1 MPFFATRA
9 AGAIK
14 AFGLTA
20 ASSAASIARD
30 VYFRFNGLLLKA
42 NTGTPL
48 DTIKQLAPPVTLD
61 NSANNFAITT
71 VNTPRASVFNP
82 VSGTYYSTY
91 FDGSSSVDFAL
102 STTGAAA
109 FGTNDFTIET
119 WVYLTAS
126 PGVYAGIIDARNGAD
141 LRNWGI
147 GIYNTSGLKFDFL
160 YAGARLTGTIA
171 LAVGRWYHLA
181 VTRNSGTIRMFVN
194 GILDGTVV
202 YASAIDATNT
212 IIRTGAVI
220 DPYYFT
226 GYISNMRLIKG
237 TALYTGA
244 FTVPTS
250 PLTVVT
256 NTTFLAHNYPYFL
269 DQGSNL
275 AVTINTTP
283 RITQFVPLT
292 QPTAYEFYGSIYLN
306 GSSDGL
312 IIPYNTALDVLS
324 GDFTMEAWIYS
335 QSTGSYQTIIGQW
348 LQVSGQGGTGLW
360 IVGSSVQFFFGAY
373 SEAGPL
379 LTSALAIKLNVWYH
393 VAVTRS
399 ASTFTMYINGSSTL
413 GATATSAATRAGLT
427 GVNLTVGNYY
437 AAGGGLGASG
447 AAWYQG
453 YISNIRI
460 IKGAALYSGASFTL
474 SNNFLSAISGT
485 SLLTAQYNGSN
496 NNNMFVDKSS
506 ATAIVTRAGDT
517 TQGTFSP
524 YSGSYSVFFNG
535 SSDYLTIPANTNL
548 ALPGDFTVE
557 MWVYPTVAI
566 GAYRAL
572 IATGGS
578 GSTDQL
584 IIGSDPSVNGIYYAG
599 VVSGNGVFPLPNVW
613 THIAVSRSGT
623 NVYFF
628 LDGVQQG
635 TTKTS
640 SSSALSGTA
649 TVGIGYRVA
658 QGDGLYAGYI
668 SNLRITKGTALYT
681 ATFAPSV
688 KPLAVTS
695 NTRLLACNGPAVT
708 LDSGIDKLALTV
720 VGTTRSSLLSPFS
733 PSTITQNQGNYSVFF
748 SASSLST
755 PSSSI
760 YNIGTRD
767 FTIEFWFYTTSVG
780 GQFCSYFNLGAYN
793 TGILYRQQYSAIE
806 VYFVGSQVITP
817 VGSITVNTWYHTAL
831 TRSGTSVSLYLN
843 GARIANPTSSAS
855 LSPTSS
861 LVIGTSSHGAGEN
874 FPGYISNL
882 RFIIGTALYN
892 QSNLTI
898 PTSPLTA
905 VDGTVFLSL
914 NNTALVDSSQH
925 GVPVSI
931 GIGAPKLVPFSPFT
945 SSPTTVTLGTL
956 TTPYVI
962 GGSMYFD
969 GTGDSLNI
977 PHSPIY
983 DLSIAGTWTIDCWIF
998 STGPTGNFRTI
1009 ISKRSAGNQWQIYI
1023 QQNTNLFSFYN
1034 GTQYASSIVILPN
1047 IWYHVAACYDGTNL
1061 RMFVNGVLGYT
1072 GAINAAAG
1080 SDPIYIGGVTG
1091 SSEMFIGY
1099 ISDLR
1104 VIRGRA
1110 LYAASFIPPTLP
1122 VANTPETILLLRGD
1136 SGGVFDS
1143 TGGNDIQTVSGAKV
1157 STTIKKFNSGSMQ
1170 FNGSTDYMVIP
1181 GNPIFSNGTS
1191 DFTVDCWVY
1200 LNAMP
1205 TSDTW
1210 PTNYAST
1217 MVIVESGTF
1226 NAGDGFSCII
1236 GTTKLLVHD
1245 NADTSYTSPGTHGM
1259 VINTWYH
1266 LAYVRSSN
1274 TMIFYVNGSSIGS
1287 VAFSA
1292 SLSTGSFTYIGC
1304 ETTQGAFLNGYI
1316 DDLRFTRL
1324 ARYTGPYFP
1333 LPTSSPQE
1341 TGPSETE
1348 AGDAGVTYVAGDGL
1362 SSATAGISA
1371 AAIKA
1376 QTGTNADGTYW
1387 INLPTV
1393 GPTQVYC
1400 IMNSAISGG
1409 GWMMAMKATRG
1420 TTFPFSSTHW
1430 TTVTTLNPTNANR
1443 ADGDAKFHTMN
1454 YYQATDIMAVFP
1466 DILTS
1471 GGSLGTNPFG
1481 CWTWLEPNFN
1491 GSATTLINFFNTAG
1505 TYANGGT
1512 PSTGNY
1518 GGKFIKDAKT
1528 FSGWQS
1534 GIFSS
1539 QVDIRFYGFNYKNI
1553 GLSYGGNGCVRWGFG
1568 WNENGE
1574 GLYSSPATLAQ
1585 SYSGSNDVW
1594 GGIGMDTITSY
1605 SAGDYISCCQ
1615 DTSGINRSARVEM
1628 YIR

>member
-1 MPFFATRA
+1 MPFFASRA

-14 AFGLTA
+14 AFGLTV
-20 ASSAASIARD
+20 ASGAGAIARD

-48 DTIKQLAPPVTLD
+48 DTVKELPPPVNLD
-61 NSANNFAITT
+61 NSSNSFTITT

-82 VSGTYYSTY
+82 ISGTYYSTY

-109 FGTNDFTIET
+109 FGTGDFTIET
-119 WVYLTAS
+119 WIYLTAS
-126 PGVYAGIIDARNGAD
+126 PATYAGIIDARNVPD
-141 LRNWGI
+141 LRNWGM
-147 GIYNTSGLKFDFL
+147 GIWNTSGLKFDFL

-171 LAVGRWYHLA
+171 LSVGRWYHLA

-194 GILDGTVV
+194 GLLDGSVV

-226 GYISNMRLIKG
+226 GYISNMRLLKG
-237 TALYTGA
+237 NALYTA
-244 FTVPTS
+244 PFDVPTS
-250 PLTVVT
+250 TLTST
-256 NTTFLAHNYPYFL
+256 TGTTFLAHNYPYFL

-283 RITQFVPLT
+283 KITQFVPLT
-292 QPTAYEFYGSIYLN
+292 QPTAYEFYGSVYLN
-306 GSSDGL
+306 GSNDGL
-312 IIPYNTALDVLS
+312 TIPYNTQLDILT
-324 GDFTMEAWIYS
+324 GDFTIEAWIYS
-335 QSTGSYQTIIGQW
+335 QSTGANQTIIGQW
-348 LQVSGQGGTGLW
+348 LQVTGQGGTGFLLN
-360 IVGSSVQFFFGAY
+360 GSNILFFFGAY
-373 SEAGPL
+373 SESSAL
-379 LTSALAIKLNVWYH
+379 LTSSLAIKLNVWYH

-399 ASTFTMYINGSSTL
+399 ASTFTMFINGSSTL
-413 GATATSAATRAGLT
+413 GATATSTATRAGLT
-427 GVNLTVGNYY
+427 GVPLSIGNYY
-437 AAGGGLGASG
+437 ASGGGLGAAG

-460 IKGAALYSGASFTL
+460 IKGSALYTSSFTL
-474 SNNFLSAISGT
+474 SNNLLSALSGT
-485 SLLTAQYNGSN
+485 SLLTLQYNGSN
-496 NNNMFVDKSS
+496 NNNMFVDKSNVS
-506 ATAIVTRAGDT
+506 AIVTRAGDT

-535 SSDYLTIPANTNL
+535 SSDYLTVPANTNF
-548 ALPGDFTVE
+548 ALPGDFTIE
-557 MWVYPTVAI
+557 MWVYPTVAV

-572 IATGGS
+572 LATGGA
-578 GSTDQL
+578 GSTDQFV
-584 IIGSDPSVNGIYYAG
+584 IGTDASIQGIWCAG
-599 VVSGNGVFPLPNVW
+599 VISGNSVIPDPNVW

-628 LDGVQQG
+628 LNGIQQG

-658 QGDGLYAGYI
+658 QGDGLFAGYI
-668 SNLRITKGTALYT
+668 TNLRVIKGAALYT
-681 ATFAPSV
+681 GTFAPSV
-688 KPLAVTS
+688 KPLAVTN
-695 NTRLLACNGPAVT
+695 NTQLLVCNSPAVT
-708 LDSGIDKLALTV
+708 LDSSINKSALTV
-720 VGTTRSSLLSPFS
+720 VGTTRSSLISPFS
-733 PSTITQNQGNYSVFF
+733 PSTLTQNQGRYSVYLNG
-748 SASSLST
+748 SSRLVT
-755 PSSSI
+755 NSI
-760 YNIGTRD
+760 AGTAFGTGT
-767 FTIEFWFYTTSVG
+767 FTVECWIYMTAAQTTSHITDG
-780 GQFCSYFNLGAYN
+780 TTTNNLFLKMNPTNICIGRA
-793 TGILYRQQYSAIE
+793 GVAE
-806 VYFVGSQVITP
+806 D
-817 VGSITVNTWYHTAL
+817 SIFTYAFSTNTWYHIAF
-831 TRSGTSVSLYLN
+831 TRVGTTVTGYVNGTSIGSNTNANSYTAGGLN
-843 GARIANPTSSAS
+843 IGSNSANSQYFT
-855 LSPTSS
+855 
-861 LVIGTSSHGAGEN
+861 
-874 FPGYISNL
+874 GYISNL
-882 RFIIGTALYN
+882 RYSSSAIY
-892 QSNLTI
+892 
-898 PTSPLTA
+898 TSASFTPL
-905 VDGTVFLSL
+905 VDPLVVETGTVYLGL
-914 NNTALVDSSQH
+914 QNTTQVDASKYQNITTPAT
-925 GVPVSI
+925 GTPI
-931 GIGAPKLVPFSPFT
+931 TVPFSPFT

-956 TTPYVI
+956 TTPYVV

-969 GTGDSLNI
+969 GTGDSLSI
-977 PHSPIY
+977 PDSPVY
-983 DLSIAGTWTIDCWIF
+983 NLSTAGTWTIDCWIF
-998 STGPTGNFRTI
+998 STGPSSQYRTI
-1009 ISKRSAGNQWQIYI
+1009 ISKRSGGSQWQIFI
-1023 QQNTNLFSFYN
+1023 QITTNYFAFFN
-1034 GTQYASSIVILPN
+1034 GTQYATNIVILPN
-1047 IWYHVAACYDGTNL
+1047 IWYHVAASYDGTNL

-1072 GAINAAAG
+1072 GAVNAVAG

-1091 SSEMFIGY
+1091 SSEFFVGY
-1099 ISDLR
+1099 ITDLR

-1110 LYAASFIPPTLP
+1110 LYTANFIPPTLP

-1136 SGGVFDS
+1136 SAGIYDS
-1143 TGGNDIQTVSGAKV
+1143 TGGNDLQTVGAKV
-1157 STTIKKFNSGSMQ
+1157 STSIKKFNSGSMQ

-1181 GNPIFSNGTS
+1181 GNPIFSNGTA

-1245 NADTSYTSPGTHGM
+1245 NSDTSYTSPGNHGM

-1376 QTGTNADGTYW
+1376 QTGTNADGAYW

-1400 IMNSAISGG
+1400 IMNSAAAGG

-1420 TTFPFSSTHW
+1420 TTFSYGSTHW
-1430 TTVTTLNPTNANR
+1430 NSVTTLNTTNNNR

-1454 YYQATDIMAVFP
+1454 YYQATDIMALFP
-1466 DILTS
+1466 DITTN
-1471 GGSLGTNPFG
+1471 GGSLGVGNPFS
-1481 CWTWLEPNFN
+1481 CWSWLESNFN

-1505 TYANGGT
+1505 TYNTGT
-1512 PSTGNY
+1512 VNTAGNY

-1539 QVDIRFYGFNYKNI
+1539 QVDIRFYGFNYKNVP
-1553 GLSYGGNGCVRWGFG
+1553 GYGSFACRWGFG

-1574 GLYSSPATLAQ
+1574 GLYSTPAGLAIT
-1585 SYSGSNDVW
+1585 YGGSDDVG
-1594 GGIGMDTITSY
+1594 GGIGMDSSFGNY
-1605 SAGDYISCCQ
+1605 SAGDYIGCCQ
-1615 DTSGINRSARVEM
+1615 DTTGINRSARVEI